1 MEKIALIGSKEFARQ
16 IREYAEETMIFKVVG
31 YFDDYE
37 SKGKMVDGLPILG
50 KTNEAERLYRQ
61 GKFEKIFLA
70 AGYKD
75 FKFRDEIFTKLKGK
89 IPFAN
94 IIMPT
99 AIIGKNVQMG
109 EGVFVGSG
117 AVVGSGTILG
127 NNVFIHYGATIGHNN
142 KIGHHTFISGR
153 FVSAGYTTFGSRCFI
168 GISTVVSDHVNIC
181 DDVWVG
187 PGCVVIKDITESGKY
202 MSNIKLYKIE

>member
-37 SKGKMVDGLPILG
+37 PKGKMVDGLPILG

-89 IPFAN
+89 IPFAKTLRWLCSCTEKACAAM
-94 IIMPT
+94 IWR
-99 AIIGKNVQMG
+99 
-109 EGVFVGSG
+109 
-117 AVVGSGTILG
+117 
-127 NNVFIHYGATIGHNN
+127 
-142 KIGHHTFISGR
+142 R
-153 FVSAGYTTFGSRCFI
+153 FA
-168 GISTVVSDHVNIC
+168 D
-181 DDVWVG
+181 
-187 PGCVVIKDITESGKY
+187 TEA
-202 MSNIKLYKIE
+202 